1 MASYF
6 SHIYSGYTTSG
17 VGTETLPFTCSQL
30 SDFLNGT
37 TIEGV
42 SIQDNDIICIRS
54 NLETSAIDLFK
65 SLACSNVT
73 LKAWNLEEYGLW
85 RLSDTTTSATV
96 DLTVNHSNRN
106 ITIEDLFVNNAEIN
120 NYYQNI
126 FYNFRNCVFYNDFTE
141 QVDISG
147 ANQEFLGCTFINGIV
162 DIDDYTSLNNGT
174 CSFLDCVFIGSTFI
188 IEEST
193 IALSFSNCM
202 FSGTSATVFDGIS
215 TSALSFSA
223 CTFGW
228 TPATTFQNVSGNPT
242 YLSDVKENYDYR
254 DFGLS
259 FDYSTSAR
267 TRWIANDIQNG
278 WGPARKGTG
287 CFWFDPNIYVD
298 FDSSTSGNGTSATPF
313 TYDNLYS
320 YLHTNSTVFSG
331 DNFLIK
337 GSKQTSAAADL
348 SPLTCLGTLQYEFN
362 SWDPENNGPWRI
374 KSTNGF
380 YVGDYHVEDVSTSLN
395 NGIIQGNGLGVWFF
409 GNSELNDMH
418 VIGDSYGI
426 CFTSSFVTRITAEI
440 NGTNLIA
447 LSASTHQISVG
458 LHDFVANDSILQT
471 SAFDSTGGDYVLNNC
486 VTSSPN
492 LITLSGTVQSVS
504 ATNMQ
509 YGWSPPTWPDW
520 NDTDKNNWKYT
531 ILGKDITIPGSENW

>member
-1 MASYF
+1 MASYY

-17 VGTETLPFTCSQL
+17 IGTETLPFTYSQL

-42 SIQDNDIICIRS
+42 SIQNNDIICIRS
-54 NLETSAIDLFK
+54 NLETSAIHLFQT
-65 SLACSNVT
+65 LACSNIT
-73 LKAWNLEEYGLW
+73 LKAWDLEEYGLW
-85 RLSDTTTSATV
+85 RLTTTSATV
-96 DLTVNHSNRN
+96 DLTVSYTNRN

-120 NYYQNI
+120 NNYENVT
-126 FYNFRNCVFYNDFTE
+126 YNFKNCVFYNDFTE

-162 DIDDYTSLNNGT
+162 DIDDYTPLNKGT
-174 CSFLDCVFIGSTFI
+174 CSFLECVFIGTTFI
-188 IEEST
+188 IDENT
-193 IALSFSNCM
+193 IALSFSTCM

-215 TSALSFSA
+215 TSALSFST

-228 TPATTFQNVSGNPT
+228 TPETTFQNVSGNPT

-254 DFGLS
+254 NFGLT
-259 FDYSTSAR
+259 FNYSTSAR
-267 TRWIANDIQNG
+267 SRWIANDIQNG
-278 WGPARKGTG
+278 WGAARKGTG

-313 TYDNLYS
+313 TYDNLVS
-320 YLHTNSTVFSG
+320 YLYTNSTVFSG

-337 GSKQTSAAADL
+337 GTKQTSAAADL
-348 SPLTCLGTLQYEFN
+348 SPQTCLGTLQYEFN

-374 KSTNGF
+374 KSTDGF
-380 YVGDYHVEDVSTSLN
+380 FVGDYHVKDVSTSLN
-395 NGIIQGNGLGVWFF
+395 NGIIQGNRNGVWFF
-409 GNSELNDMH
+409 GNIELNNMH

-426 CFTSSFVTRITAEI
+426 LFTSPFAPSTTANV
-440 NGTNLIA
+440 NGCNLIG
-447 LSASTHQISVG
+447 LNNSTHKISFG
-458 LHDFVANDSILQT
+458 SSTTFNATDSILQT
-471 SAFDSTGGDYVLNNC
+471 SAFGSSSGAIVILDNC
-486 VTSSPN
+486 VTSSLN
-492 LITLSGTVQSVS
+492 VATLSGTLSSIS

-509 YGWSPPTWPDW
+509 YDWTPPTWPDW